1 MNTLENIR
9 ITLLAQHELLRRH
22 ITRARQLAELWS
34 KKERFRNDL
43 EQCLRDLAEELTS
56 HNKCEERLLGDIMPT
71 IDAWGPLRAEAM
83 LDEHMAEHQALAHQ
97 LNVASRETDARIGAA
112 RLSTMLQTLL
122 EHMENEERTFLS
134 ESILSDSLAPRDT
147 FGG

>member
-1 MNTLENIR
+1 
-9 ITLLAQHELLRRH
+9 
-22 ITRARQLAELWS
+22 
-34 KKERFRNDL
+34 
-43 EQCLRDLAEELTS
+43 
-56 HNKCEERLLGDIMPT
+56 MPT